1 MTEKGIYENSDRQ
14 RDYIIFLEEIA
25 RICFIFK
32 KKLDSGYKRIFFREK
47 GVNDDWY
54 GTQEEGWVNSLFCC
68 VYDSVVS
75 GTGALE
81 ISRSGHGAA
90 EDTIDIQS
98 NIRFAPGR
106 MVEHGDRNLAE
117 IKIKE
122 VLERLENGFIDGEII
137 NRLKQDSDTFFS
149 TRNQL
154 LIKQSVFHLGRKEVK
169 RYLSQYY
176 ALLFDLVLFYNA
188 FDQKQDRDIVIG
200 ELLHL
205 DSVYDEKNAVY
216 HIDFWSPAALNK
228 LQKVSDGIAVFFRQI
243 AENKNAE
250 NRWMQE
256 IYKHI
261 LLIKAQHNFR
271 WYIPGENWELMH
283 AAIAPYVEDSS
294 FGLKFEVIARGLE
307 QCNSYEGIGELRLGE
322 KIIYEYE
329 LAQKTV
335 GDRFKVAIMG
345 DLHAK
350 PVEELY
356 DYVYRKAGKQ
366 SGNFQLDF
374 NIYTKNKWKVSENPH
389 IIYQGCPEAA
399 LLGREKLDEVIS
411 TNNVVFI
418 LDCVELYKSPAPE
431 KETYE
436 FIKHKF
442 AFRSYDEYNSGTEKP
457 DICDRNMLEELYEIL
472 TCEQIFNQFGRIS
485 KRANGQLLEF
495 CEEKQR
501 EAGPKSTIYVYVSDM
516 KAFDNIYHDDQ
527 YYIRTERY
535 NQKEIGIIRYSSEK
549 VNALPVTSRDS
560 KMLVF
565 NVWQFIKNVAINERN
580 MLLSG
585 INESEDAY
593 MDLDK
598 INIGIDYKEW
608 PHRLVVHYYCE
619 ENRYEQA
626 AMKFINDILLPALN
640 NRTQDMFNDYIRK
653 AMHSFFFSAAKS
665 VNDMLFIH
673 LFQDKENLLG
683 KVVPADRNDPEAVKK
698 NINIKFKYSSKR
710 FYDMIMQNYDMSSN
724 IYVGQIRTSP
734 IIQKNEGKGSRI
746 NKKEIY
752 QNVIDA
758 CRNLSYKDGYL
769 AKNCEL
775 EVNGRYGGGDI

>member
-1 MTEKGIYENSDRQ
+1 MTEKGIYENNDRQ
-14 RDYIIFLEEIA
+14 RDYIVFLEEIT
-25 RICFIFK
+25 RVCFIFK
-32 KKLDSGYKRIFFREK
+32 EKLDSGYKRIFFRDK
-47 GVNDDWY
+47 GVNHDWY

-68 VYDSVVS
+68 VYDSIVS
-75 GTGALE
+75 GRNVLE

-90 EDTIDIQS
+90 EDTIKLQDSIHIAS
-98 NIRFAPGR
+98 
-106 MVEHGDRNLAE
+106 DRIAGQDRGELAE
-117 IKIKE
+117 TKIRE

-137 NRLKQDSDTFFS
+137 NRLKRDSDTFFS
-149 TRNQL
+149 TGNQL
-154 LIKQSVFHLGRKEVK
+154 LTRRSVFHLRKKEIEC
-169 RYLSQYY
+169 YLGQYY
-176 ALLFDLVLFYNA
+176 SLLVDLVLFYNA
-188 FDQKQDRDIVIG
+188 FDQKQDRDIFIG
-200 ELLHL
+200 ELLRL
-205 DSVYDEKNAVY
+205 DSVYDEKNTTY
-216 HIDFWSPAALNK
+216 QIDFWSPAALNK
-228 LQKVSDGIAVFFRQI
+228 LQKVSDGIAVFFEQI
-243 AENKNAE
+243 TKSKNAE
-250 NRWMQE
+250 SKWMQE

-271 WYIPGENWELMH
+271 WYISGENRELMH
-283 AAIAPYVEDSS
+283 AAIAPYVEDTL
-294 FGLKFEVIARGLE
+294 FGLKFEVIARSLE
-307 QCNSYEGIGELRLGE
+307 QYNSYEGIKELRLGE

-345 DLHAK
+345 DLHAR

-356 DYVYRKAGKQ
+356 DYVCKKAGKQ
-366 SGNFQLDF
+366 SGDFQLEF
-374 NIYTKNKWKVSENPH
+374 NIYTKNKLKEFENLH
-389 IIYQGCPEAA
+389 IINQGCPEAV
-399 LLGREKLDEVIS
+399 LLSREKLGRVIN

-442 AFRSYDEYNSGTEKP
+442 AFRSYDEYNSGTKKT
-457 DICDRNMLEELYEIL
+457 DICDQNMLEELYEIM
-472 TCEQIFNQFGRIS
+472 TCEQTFNQFGRIS
-485 KRANGQLLEF
+485 KQANGQLLEF

-549 VNALPVTSRDS
+549 VKALPVTCRDS

-565 NVWQFIKNVAINERN
+565 NIWQFIKNIAIDQKN

-608 PHRLVVHYYCE
+608 PHLLVVHYYCE

-626 AMKFINDILLPALN
+626 AVKFINEILLPALN

-683 KVVPADRNDPEAVKK
+683 KVVLADRNDPEVVKK
-698 NINIKFKYSSKR
+698 NINVKFKYSSKR

-724 IYVGQIRTSP
+724 IYVGQIRTSR

-746 NKKEIY
+746 NKREIY

-758 CRNLSYKDGYL
+758 CKNLSYEDGYL
-769 AKNCEL
+769 AKNCDL
-775 EVNGRYGGGDI
+775 EAYGGHGYGDI